1 MLTCVVTGTRKL
13 ESVILSKLNFEA
25 FVRDLLLVRQY
36 RVEVYKNL
44 SKNSKEHDWRIA
56 FKVRSTVKTCS
67 RVPYVDTGVFK
78 LPVKHTK
85 IIVFGFQMCF
95 CACLILNWSILFH
108 FVTVP

>member
-56 FKVRSTVKTCS
+56 FKVSCENVFTCALY
-67 RVPYVDTGVFK
+67 R
-78 LPVKHTK
+78 HC
-85 IIVFGFQMCF
+85 CF
-95 CACLILNWSILFH
+95 
-108 FVTVP
+108 